1 MPLAVENRTMQE
13 QELAGKVAIVTGAGR
28 MRSIGRP
35 IARLLARAGAK
46 VVITGTG
53 RSPDRYP
60 DDEKAAGWRDIESV
74 RAEIEAAGGTCLA
87 LVSDISS
94 ETAVQALVRTTV
106 EKLGRLD
113 IVVNNAGAARGA
125 DRVPVVELAAD
136 VWKKVIETNLDG
148 TFLLSREAA
157 RHMLKQ
163 GTGGSIIN
171 ISSIASKRAGK
182 NTAAYAAS
190 KAGINA
196 LSRAMSQELGKDGI
210 RVNALCP
217 GIIDTYRM
225 DDVGRDD
232 AWRQLIKN
240 MIPLGYAGDG
250 NEVAELCL
258 FLASERGKWITGQAV
273 NIDGGT
279 VWQ

>member
-1 MPLAVENRTMQE
+1 
-13 QELAGKVAIVTGAGR
+13 
-28 MRSIGRP
+28 
-35 IARLLARAGAK
+35 
-46 VVITGTG
+46 
-53 RSPDRYP
+53 
-60 DDEKAAGWRDIESV
+60 
-74 RAEIEAAGGTCLA
+74 
-87 LVSDISS
+87 
-94 ETAVQALVRTTV
+94 
-106 EKLGRLD
+106 
-113 IVVNNAGAARGA
+113 
-125 DRVPVVELAAD
+125 
-136 VWKKVIETNLDG
+136 
-148 TFLLSREAA
+148 
-157 RHMLKQ
+157 
-163 GTGGSIIN
+163 
-171 ISSIASKRAGK
+171 KRAGK

-210 RVNALCP
+210 RVNAVCP